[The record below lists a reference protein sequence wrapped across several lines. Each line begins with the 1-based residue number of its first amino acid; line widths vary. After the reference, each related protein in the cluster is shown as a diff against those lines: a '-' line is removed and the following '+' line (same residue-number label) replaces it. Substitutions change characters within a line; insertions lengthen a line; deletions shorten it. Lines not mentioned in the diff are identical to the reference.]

1 MEELLGYL
9 DRTKKSSESDSAINM
24 EYLKTCVY
32 RFMAT
37 TEVSERKRLFPV
49 IATIMR
55 LTSAEKAT
63 VEAALA
69 SAENQEPVA
78 KIVSGWFGGL

>member
-1 MEELLGYL
+1 VEELLSYL